1 MDRLDIRPA
10 AEGDCPAV
18 RDFYY
23 ALTDEMADAPYRP
36 GWEKD
41 VYPAQEFLKDSIRR
55 GELYLGFL
63 DGALAACMV
72 VNHAYNEGYRSVAWG
87 VEAADDE
94 LLVIHAL
101 GVRRACSGRG
111 LAREMARRVLQ
122 LARAQ
127 GLKTVRLDVLGG
139 NLPAERAYTAVGF
152 RHVDTLRMF
161 YEDTG
166 WTVYEAFAYL
176 L

>member
-10 AEGDCPAV
+10 AEGDYPAV

-72 VNHAYNEGYRSVAWG
+72 VNHATTRATAPWPGGW
-87 VEAADDE
+87 
-94 LLVIHAL
+94 
-101 GVRRACSGRG
+101 RRRTTSC
-111 LAREMARRVLQ
+111 
-122 LARAQ
+122 
-127 GLKTVRLDVLGG
+127 
-139 NLPAERAYTAVGF
+139 
-152 RHVDTLRMF
+152 
-161 YEDTG
+161 
-166 WTVYEAFAYL
+166 W
-176 L
+176 